1 MEKTRTRRA
10 DLPVQARGRRA
21 TDITADV
28 LRAVLDHGPVARS
41 TAARVAGYSAASM
54 TGVANLLIDKGL
66 LREAPEAAGPPGVGR
81 PHVPLAIDT
90 ESTAVIGVHLAV
102 PRFTI
107 ALLDLRGRVLREY
120 KHEYDDLDPDA
131 VLAQV
136 AGSVRGVLADA
147 EDRRILGIGVATGGW
162 VDAARGLVVEHPLL
176 GWSNLPVRDRLAAET
191 GLQVAIDGHSRA
203 LVRAEQLFGAHVDR
217 ARSSIVQLFV
227 GNVVDVAFATAGS
240 VQQGPRSAAGAVA
253 HLKIDDSA
261 EPCAC
266 GKVGCFEAAVSERTL
281 VRRALANGSIDRPVF
296 RDLLEA
302 AVDGDQRAIALLE
315 ERARL
320 VGRAAAIL
328 LDLFDPDLLTV
339 VEAGERL
346 LPQCRALL
354 RAELAAGST
363 AGAGSAQVVAGTS
376 FPDHVLATA
385 GGAVILDR
393 IYASP
398 TAVPGRFS
406 RAS

>member
-1 MEKTRTRRA
+1 MTVEKTRTRRA

-107 ALLDLRGRVLREY
+107 ALLDLRGRVLREH

-176 GWSNLPVRDRLAAET
+176 GWSDLPVRDRLAAET
-191 GLQVAIDGHSRA
+191 GLPVAIDGHSRA

-253 HLKIDDSA
+253 HLKID
-261 EPCAC
+261 
-266 GKVGCFEAAVSERTL
+266 G
-281 VRRALANGSIDRPVF
+281 
-296 RDLLEA
+296 
-302 AVDGDQRAIALLE
+302 
-315 ERARL
+315 L

-363 AGAGSAQVVAGTS
+363 AGAGSGQVVAGTS